1 MVSSAS
7 MLVVLTTLLAVASRT
22 HAIRYI
28 VAEQRVDSSSEGFSA
43 TEHTTSM
50 LDENGQPWSS
60 IDSTASK
67 SSLAIIPSVTP
78 TGRDSLVSIVKR
90 TVSQWLYKG
99 EELVGFR
106 TSDTYEM
113 QQIASQAVTTA
124 ESIPKTVTSN
134 AESSVAPTSGY
145 ETLTASALAEISE
158 AVAQGYESQ
167 GEEVVSITLLEL
179 ADIPEAAA
187 EEVSSQ
193 QDVGSI
199 TLELLTLAGSDSE
212 FDAYAE
218 EEEVAYTESYD
229 DEFIAALED
238 LDFQMILLDKQL
250 QGQVL
255 AKATGASDAQDVQQ
269 VEGGQVVAE
278 GEVADGKEERVFDN
292 KLQMKGQSAEGD
304 KKAASRSWFGW

>member
-7 MLVVLTTLLAVASRT
+7 VLVVLTTLLAISSHT
-22 HAIRYI
+22 NAIRYI

-90 TVSQWLYKG
+90 RG
-99 EELVGFR
+99 
-106 TSDTYEM
+106 
-113 QQIASQAVTTA
+113 AVPNS
-124 ESIPKTVTSN
+124 EYNEI
-134 AESSVAPTSGY
+134 
-145 ETLTASALAEISE
+145 LTASALAEISE

-218 EEEVAYTESYD
+218 EEQEAYTESYD

-255 AKATGASDAQDVQQ
+255 AKATGASDVQDVQQ
-269 VEGGQVVAE
+269 VEEGQVVVE

-304 KKAASRSWFGW
+304 KKTASHSWFGW